1 MLKKKSRKKRQK
13 VFGQELILDLYNCN
27 LKTMQSK
34 KKIQEFCKKICKL
47 IGINRIGSAIIKK
60 TGRGELK
67 GYSVCQFL
75 ETSSIIIHTCDP
87 ILETHIDI
95 FSCIL
100 FSNEKAV
107 SFAKKFF
114 RAKKIKKIVLMR

>member
-1 MLKKKSRKKRQK
+1 MQK
-13 VFGQELILDLYNCN
+13 VFGQELILDLYGCN
-27 LKTMQSK
+27 LKIMQSK

-47 IGINRIGSAIIKK
+47 ISINSIGGTIIKK

-75 ETSSIIIHTCDP
+75 ETSSIVIHTCDP

-95 FSCIL
+95 FSCRL
-100 FSNEKAV
+100 FNNKKAV

-114 RAKKIKKIVLMR
+114 GARKIKKIVLMR